1 MKKRYILGIFVLV
14 AIFGGLKFGPSA
26 SAQKAE
32 VADETFVADGAGKA
46 DTDAPETVV
55 FTEDFSYS
63 AGALL
68 TANGWASHSG
78 AGISPIA
85 AVSPGLTYSGY
96 VGSGVGNASGI
107 IATGEDVS
115 RTFAVQTS
123 GSVYTAFLVNLTDAT
138 VDPLGGYF
146 FHIGPDP
153 ISTTFRGRVFAKKDG
168 ANAVAFGIS
177 KGGNA
182 AAGDIAFTP
191 HSFALNTTYLLVVK
205 YTIVAGATN
214 DTIGLIVN
222 PTLGG
227 AEPAVNVT
235 APDVGAT
242 DVDPGSVAIRQGEAT
257 RGPLGS
263 VDGIRVATAW
273 ADLSGGGAGTPAGPK
288 LFKAN
293 LSGAQEV
300 PPVTTNAFG
309 TGRVSLNAAE
319 TQITASV
326 YFNNLSSNASNGHI
340 HGPAAVGANGPVIFN
355 MAPPAQT
362 TGSSVNV
369 TFAVTPAQVT
379 QLKAGLWYF
388 NIHTGT
394 NPGGEI
400 RGQILVN
407 TPRFDTDGDGDSD
420 YGIVRPGA
428 GGAGGVTTWFTTLNV
443 GTANDPFTI
452 NQFGT
457 NSDVITPGDF
467 DGDRKDDIAFWRPT
481 ATPTFFILRS
491 SDSTVQQVIFGLQG
505 DVPIVGDYSGDGR
518 DDPSIYR
525 AGATASSQSFFWS
538 LHSSG
543 PLSGV
548 QVVYSWGLGSDFAA
562 PGDYDGDGRHDLC
575 VVRNIGGAN
584 TFILFSSQSQVSYTT
599 FGLAGI
605 APDRIA
611 PGDYNGDGITDFA
624 VTRNEGGAIVWYY
637 RPSGGGADVRVPWGV
652 AGSDI
657 ESQGDYDG
665 NGTTDPAIWRTAGGS
680 TFFAL
685 TSPTT
690 VRFQR
695 WGLPTDLPSIY
706 DLHGE

>member
-14 AIFGGLKFGPSA
+14 AIIGGLKLVPHA
-26 SAQKAE
+26 SAQKDNLVDHAIVSELPENTTPQTLPFTQNWTNAGLITTNDDWSAVPGIEGNLGQDITVVTGTDPQTLLTTSALPNDIDVIANQAAPDTATSGGVAE
-32 VADETFVADGAGKA
+32 FDGIANPVVAIQGSGTADAPYVIFNVVTTGFTSINVAYNLRDVDGSIDNSIQPVALQYRVGNAGNFTNVSSGFVADASSGPSLATLVTPVSAVLGA
-46 DTDAPETVV
+46 DANNQ
-55 FTEDFSYS
+55 
-63 AGALL
+63 ALVQIRVM
-68 TANGWASHSG
+68 TAN
-78 AGISPIA
+78 
-85 AVSPGLTYSGY
+85 
-96 VGSGVGNASGI
+96 
-107 IATGEDVS
+107 
-115 RTFAVQTS
+115 
-123 GSVYTAFLVNLTDAT
+123 
-138 VDPLGGYF
+138 
-146 FHIGPDP
+146 
-153 ISTTFRGRVFAKKDG
+153 
-168 ANAVAFGIS
+168 
-177 KGGNA
+177 
-182 AAGDIAFTP
+182 AAGSDEWIGVDDINITG
-191 HSFALNTTYLLVVK
+191 T
-205 YTIVAGATN
+205 
-214 DTIGLIVN
+214 
-222 PTLGG
+222 
-227 AEPAVNVT
+227 
-235 APDVGAT
+235 
-242 DVDPGSVAIRQGEAT
+242 
-257 RGPLGS
+257 
-263 VDGIRVATAW
+263 
-273 ADLSGGGAGTPAGPK
+273 SGGGGSPAGPK

-309 TGRVSLNAAE
+309 TGRVILNAAE
-319 TQITASV
+319 TQITASL
-326 YFNNLSSNASNGHI
+326 YFNNLSGNATAGHI
-340 HGPAAVGANGPVIFN
+340 HGPAAIGVNGPVIFN
-355 MAPPAQT
+355 LSPPSAA
-362 TGSSVNV
+362 TGSVVNF
-369 TFAVTPAQVT
+369 TTAVTPAQVT
-379 QLKAGLWYF
+379 QLKSGLWYF

-407 TPRFDTDGDGDSD
+407 TPRFDTDADGDSD
-420 YGIVRPGA
+420 WGIVRPGA
-428 GGAGGVTTWFTTLNV
+428 GGAGGVTTWFTTLNQ

-457 NSDVITPGDF
+457 NGDVITPGDF

-548 QVVYSWGLGSDFAA
+548 QVVYSWGLGSDFAV
-562 PGDYDGDGRHDLC
+562 PGDFDGDGRHDLC

-584 TFILFSSQSQVSYTT
+584 TFIVFSSQSQVTYTT
-599 FGLAGI
+599 FGLAGTT
-605 APDRIA
+605 PDRVV
-611 PGDYNGDGITDFA
+611 PGDYNGDGVTDFA
-624 VTRNEGGAIVWYY
+624 VTRNEGGSIVWYY
-637 RPSGGGADVRVPWGV
+637 RPSGGGSDVRVPWGV

-657 ESQGDYDG
+657 EAQGDYDG
-665 NGTTDPAIWRTAGGS
+665 NGTTDPAIWRSAGGS

-695 WGLPTDLPSIY
+695 WGLPTDQPSIY